1 MFCDHFGR
9 TVRIKALYR
18 AKIIKILY
26 FFVTLSR
33 YDESRA
39 TDIKK

>member
-1 MFCDHFGR
+1 MVCILLGR
-9 TVRIKALYR
+9 TVRINAQYR
-18 AKIIKILY
+18 AKIIKFLY
-26 FFVTLSR
+26 FFVTLWR

>member
-1 MFCDHFGR
+1 MVCYHFGR
-9 TVRIKALYR
+9 TVRINAQYR
-18 AKIIKILY
+18 ANIIKILY

>member
-1 MFCDHFGR
+1 MVCFHFGR
-9 TVRIKALYR
+9 TVRLKTLYR

-26 FFVTLSR
+26 FFVTLWR
-33 YDESRA
+33 YDESGV

>member
-1 MFCDHFGR
+1 MVCYHLAR

-33 YDESRA
+33 YDESGA

>member
-1 MFCDHFGR
+1 MVCYHLR
-9 TVRIKALYR
+9 CIVRINAQYR

-26 FFVTLSR
+26 FFVTLWR
-33 YDESRA
+33 YDESGI